1 MKKIIR
7 LTENDLTKLVKRVIN
22 ETRLKNQEEIDYILD
37 KINREG
43 MSSLTKSEKMMLSNS
58 DIENYDT
65 KDEIITLI
73 TDKIGEC
80 GVITTG
86 ELNLDSDILLKD
98 SSDGIHL
105 INQFFY
111 EGVNVVVYGGYKNQT
126 EIDEY
131 ELPYE
136 KIDIDILEE
145 ILSVIED
152 YECE

>member
-7 LTENDLTKLVKRVIN
+7 LTESDLTKLVKRIVS
-22 ETRLKNQEEIDYILD
+22 ESRLKNQEEIDYILD
-37 KINREG
+37 KINRKG
-43 MSSLTKSEKMMLSNS
+43 MSSLTRSEKMMLSNS
-58 DIENYDT
+58 ETENYDT

-80 GVITTG
+80 GLITTSD
-86 ELNLDSDILLKD
+86 LYLDSDILLKD
-98 SSDGIHL
+98 SSEGIHL
-105 INQFFY
+105 IDRFNY
-111 EGVNVVVYGGYKNQT
+111 EGVNVVVYGGYKNET

-131 ELPYE
+131 EIPYE